1 MLRKLV
7 LLLVCTL
14 LSGVYTFS
22 QVGLGTIKGTVKDA
36 DGEPL
41 PFVNVGIFQ
50 NGVTK
55 GGSPTDIDGKFIIQ
69 GITPGEYEVIVTF
82 VGYSPTKMTGVV
94 VNSGKITFL
103 DKLVLKEGSEMLE
116 AVEVIE
122 YEVPLI
128 NKDGGSSGGTVTRED
143 ISKMATRSASGV
155 ASTVGG
161 VVDDGGGLS
170 VRGSRSSNTY
180 YYIDGIKV
188 RGSTNLPKSALQEV
202 TVITGGLPASYGDVT
217 GGVISITTRGPS
229 SRFFG
234 SIEYVTSGYYFK
246 GKEERGYDSRV
257 IGMDQYA
264 YNLFEGMV
272 SGPLFFKKD
281 STGKKTK
288 PIMGFLLSANYT
300 DQLDPRPVAGGMYR
314 IKQSSLD
321 EILAN
326 PLRPTGTGVGAYY
339 NSDFLRNDLENPENS
354 DFEKVKYRMNA
365 RSRVIS
371 GAGKIDINAGPS
383 INLTFGASLN
393 YNWYSLHNYT
403 SSLYNFYNFGNG
415 TAFDWRVYG
424 RFTQRFNSGKD
435 SKSKVRSAQYSIMV
449 DYSKT
454 NRLFQD
460 DRHEDRFFN
469 YGYVGRF
476 KTYKIPTYAFTGTG
490 YNDSLIHDGFRDT
503 LVEFTPSETNSSFAA
518 ITSQYYDIYSDFP
531 TGNYENLTQ
540 IQAGNALRNGDAPQ
554 SVYGIWSNAGTPYN
568 GYSKSETEQ
577 FRVTASGTMNIG
589 DHALSLG
596 FEYEQRFDRAFF
608 SGQSGPIS
616 LWTVARQYMNDHIK
630 ELDENS
636 ATWDFYG
643 TFPRV
648 TYDRLNAGYGAQS
661 GTGQYGGAEQSDA
674 QYFFDYNVRKEL
686 GIDPFGTDWVDI
698 DDLDPNL
705 FRLDMFTPDE
715 LFNSGATFFE
725 YYGYDH
731 TGKRIKT
738 KTDINKYF
746 GEFDENGNYKRTI
759 GSFQPI
765 YVAGYLM
772 DKFAFDDIIFNVGV
786 RVDVFDANQPVLKD
800 KYLVYEANTV
810 AEISQFDNGDQI
822 VHPNGMGDDYVV
834 YVDNV
839 DSPTL
844 IRGYRNGDTWY
855 DANGVVVTDPKT
867 LEGANGIAP
876 WLKDPSLE
884 TPTAAAFEDYKPQIS
899 VMPRVAFSFPISD
912 KASFFAHYDILTQRP
927 TTGFRFNPIDYQFME
942 ARNVIINNPNLKPER
957 TVDYEVGFQ
966 QVLGKTSAIKISAFY
981 KEMRNQIQLQNI
993 FSAYPVTYR
1002 TYGNRDF
1009 GTVKGLTVSYDL
1021 RRTKNIRMTA
1031 NYTLQF
1037 ADGTGSNASSSL
1049 NLVNSGQPNLRV
1061 IFPLDYDRR
1070 HNFNIVFDYRFGE
1083 GKDYNGPRTKK
1094 GGEPLSNFGI
1104 NVVANLGSG
1113 SPYSSAT
1120 VPYASALISPESASL
1135 EGTPNGSRL
1144 PWTYRLDIQI
1154 DKSWALGGKEKADGS
1169 KGRVS
1174 YLQVYLRLTN
1184 IIGTRNVIGVYRYSG
1199 DPQDDG
1205 YLAAAQFQAAIQN
1218 QLDEQSYRDL
1228 YTMKVQNPYNFS
1240 VPRTIRLGLKFDF

>member
-7 LLLVCTL
+7 LLFVCAL
-14 LSGVYTFS
+14 FSGAYTFA
-22 QVGLGTIKGTVKDA
+22 QVGAGTVKGTVKDES
-36 DGEPL
+36 GEPL
-41 PFVNVGIFQ
+41 PFVNVGLFQ
-50 NGVTK
+50 NGVAK
-55 GGSPTDIDGKFIIQ
+55 GGAPTDINGKFIIQ
-69 GITPGEYEVIVTF
+69 GVTPGEYDVEVTF
-82 VGYSPTKMTGVV
+82 VGYAPTKVTGVV

-103 DKLVLKEGSEMLE
+103 DKLVLREGEMLDV
-116 AVEVIE
+116 VEVIE

-155 ASTVGG
+155 AATVGG

-170 VRGSRSSNTY
+170 VRGSRSENTY

-234 SIEYVTSGYYFK
+234 SIEAVTSGFYIK
-246 GKEERGYDSRV
+246 GQEERGYDGKS
-257 IGMDQYA
+257 IGLDPYA
-264 YNLFEGMV
+264 YNLVEGMV

-288 PIMGFLLSANYT
+288 PILGFLISANYT
-300 DQLDPRPVAGGMYR
+300 DQMDPRPVAGGMER
-314 IKQSSLD
+314 IKQDVLD

-326 PLRPTGTGVGAYY
+326 PLRPTGTGQGTYY
-339 NSDFLRNDLENPENS
+339 NSDFLRTD
-354 DFEKVKYRMNA
+354 DFETVKYRMNA
-365 RSRVIS
+365 RSRTVS
-371 GAGKIDINAGPS
+371 AAGKIDVNAGPS
-383 INLTFGASLN
+383 INLTFGGSLN
-393 YNWYSLHNYT
+393 YNWASIHNYT
-403 SSLYNFYNFGNG
+403 GSLYNFFNFGNS

-424 RFTQRFNSGKD
+424 RFTQRFSADKD
-435 SKSKVRSAQYSIMV
+435 SKSKIKSAQYSIMV
-449 DYSKT
+449 DYTKT

-476 KTYKIPTYAFTGTG
+476 KTYKIPTYAYTGNG

-503 LVEFTPSETNSSFAA
+503 LVEFTPSEVNSSFAA
-518 ITSQYYDIYSDFP
+518 ITQQYYSIYADRP
-531 TGNYENLTQ
+531 AGNYENLTQ
-540 IQAGNALRNGDAPQ
+540 INAGNALRNGDAPQ
-554 SVYGIWSNAGTPYN
+554 SVYGIWTNAGTPYN
-568 GYSKSETEQ
+568 GYGKYETEQ

-596 FEYEQRFDRAFF
+596 FEYEQRWDRGFE
-608 SGQSGPIS
+608 SGQNGPIS

-661 GTGQYGGAEQSDA
+661 GTNTYGGAQNADA
-674 QYFFDYNVRKEL
+674 QYFFDYNIRKEL
-686 GIDPFGTDWVDI
+686 GLDPFGTDWVDI

-705 FRLDMFTPDE
+705 FRLDMFSADE
-715 LFNSGATFFE
+715 LFNSGGTFFE
-725 YYGYDH
+725 YWGYDH
-731 TGKRIKT
+731 TGKRIKAT
-738 KTDINKYF
+738 TDIDNYF
-746 GEFDENGNYKRTI
+746 SEFDENGNYKRTI

-800 KYLVYEANTV
+800 KYLVYSAYTAGEV
-810 AEISQFDNGDQI
+810 SQFGDGTDI
-822 VHPNGMGDDYVV
+822 IHPESIGDDYTV
-834 YVDNV
+834 YVDKV
-839 DSPTL
+839 DGPTT
-844 IRGYRNGDTWY
+844 IRGYRSGDTWY
-855 DANGVVVTDPKT
+855 DANGVEVTDPTT

-876 WLKDPSLE
+876 WLIDPTAE
-884 TPTAAAFEDYKPQIS
+884 TPTGDAFEDYKPQINI
-899 VMPRVAFSFPISD
+899 MPRIAFSFPISD
-912 KASFFAHYDILTQRP
+912 EASFFAHYDILTQRP

-942 ARNVIINNPNLKPER
+942 ARNVIINNPNLRPER
-957 TVDYEVGFQ
+957 TVDYEIGFQ
-966 QVLGKTSAIKISAFY
+966 QVLGKTSSIKISAFY
-981 KEMRNQIQLQNI
+981 KEMRDQIQLQNI

-1009 GTVKGLTVSYDL
+1009 GTVKGITVSYDL

-1037 ADGTGSNASSSL
+1037 ADGTGSNAGSAL

-1070 HNFNIVFDYRFGE
+1070 HNFNVVFDYRFGE
-1083 GKDYNGPRTKK
+1083 GKDYNGPTTKK
-1094 GGEPLSNFGI
+1094 GGQPLANFGL
-1104 NVVANLGSG
+1104 NVTANVGSG
-1113 SPYSSAT
+1113 SPYSSARD
-1120 VPYASALISPESASL
+1120 PYAAALINPGSASTK
-1135 EGTPNGSRL
+1135 GSVNGSRL
-1144 PWTYRLDIQI
+1144 PWNYRLDIQI
-1154 DKSWALGGKEKADGS
+1154 DKSFALGGKEKSDGS

-1174 YLQVYLRLTN
+1174 YLQIYLRLTN
-1184 IIGTRNVIGVYRYSG
+1184 ILGTRNVIGVYRYSG
-1199 DPQDDG
+1199 TADDDG

-1218 QLDEQSYRDL
+1218 QLDEQSFRDL
-1228 YTMKVQNPYNFS
+1228 YSLKVQNPYNWS